1 VRRLAAVAAV
11 LLLAGCRA
19 ETVTVSF
26 RPEVGATYRYEIEV
40 TAETI
45 TRLEGSPLSR
55 RTEQVQLV
63 EDQTVLQRD
72 ADGVEVHVVV
82 GEPGTAGQ
90 AFVVRLGR
98 AAQLESIT
106 STEGATPD
114 VVGALGVNEIVPG
127 TAGAPP
133 GRALS
138 PGERWR
144 SSRWVQVPGAEGRTR
159 LRTTGRLTELGL
171 DGDIEVARF
180 RSTTTLQL
188 RATVGSLELR
198 GRQRIDQQAV
208 YDLADGAVRRV
219 TATTEGR
226 FAIRALPPPGTDA
239 QPVPG
244 TLVVRVTSRT
254 RRLAPLDV

>member
-1 VRRLAAVAAV
+1 VGAVRRLAVAAV
-11 LLLAGCRA
+11 FLLLAGCRTD
-19 ETVTVSF
+19 TVTVSF

-40 TAETI
+40 TAET
-45 TRLEGSPLSR
+45 TTTLEGSSPSQ
-55 RTEQVQLV
+55 RTERVRLV

-82 GEPGTAGQ
+82 GEAGTAGQ
-90 AFVVRLGR
+90 AFIVRLGR

-106 STEGATPD
+106 STEGAGPD

-127 TAGAPP
+127 AAGAPP
-133 GRALS
+133 GRPLT
-138 PGERWR
+138 PGERWQ
-144 SSRWVQVPGAEGRTR
+144 SSRWVQVPGAQERSR

-171 DGDIEVARF
+171 DGDTEVAHLA
-180 RSTTTLQL
+180 STTTLEL
-188 RATVGSLELR
+188 RTTVGPLQLQ
-198 GRQRIDQQAV
+198 GQQRIDQQAV

-226 FAIRALPPPGTDA
+226 FAILALPPAGTDA
-239 QPVPG
+239 EPVPG

-254 RRLAPLDV
+254 RRLA